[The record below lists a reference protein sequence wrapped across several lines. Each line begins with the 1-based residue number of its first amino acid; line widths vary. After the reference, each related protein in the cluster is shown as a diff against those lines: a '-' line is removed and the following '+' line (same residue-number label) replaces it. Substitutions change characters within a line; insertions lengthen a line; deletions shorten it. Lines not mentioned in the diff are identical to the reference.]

1 VIRLSLDAQAQLDAL
16 LAHYDEI
23 ERPEAVRS
31 LIAALDLAVEQIEG
45 NTAARLPA
53 PRPYPSLARPG
64 RVWMKSG
71 RYWIAYS
78 TTTPPMILAVFYDQ
92 ANIPGRL

>member
-1 VIRLSLDAQAQLDAL
+1 MIRLSSDAQAQLDAL
-16 LAHYDEI
+16 LSHFDER
-23 ERPEAVRS
+23 ERPEAIRS
-31 LIAALDLAVEQIEG
+31 LVAAIDRAAERIER

-53 PRPYPSLARPG
+53 PRPYPSLARQG

-78 TTTPPMILAVFYDQ
+78 TTTPPVIMAVFYDQ
-92 ANIPGRL
+92 ADIPGRL